1 MSFVW
6 SAKSW
11 RQATTIRR
19 KKEMK
24 VIFTLESQD
33 AGVLEKA
40 ATECGL
46 TLNRYIKELAECKA
60 ADLRTEEKK

>member
-1 MSFVW
+1 
-6 SAKSW
+6 
-11 RQATTIRR
+11 
-19 KKEMK
+19 MK